1 MKPAYEYQTP
11 RGKFELYLEK
21 PDFHLLHVHQ
31 THSTILLPASDT
43 EFGLIEAD
51 GILASYNHNVLIKTA
66 DCMPILILGEKQYLF
81 LHAGW
86 KGLANGI
93 LKHALIKEIQPFY
106 AFIGPSICKDSFE
119 VSPEF
124 KTNFKDKQEL
134 FFEKEGK
141 LYFDLQTAA
150 KKDLLDHNPKMEIVD
165 SKICT
170 YYTEMLHSF
179 RREKTKVRN
188 YNIFRSN

>member
-1 MKPAYEYQTP
+1 MNPAYEYQTP
-11 RGKFELYLEK
+11 KGKFELYLEK
-21 PDFHLLHVHQ
+21 PEFDFFQVHQ
-31 THSTILLPASDT
+31 THSTILLPVSAT

-51 GILASYNHNVLIKTA
+51 GILASYDKNVLIKTA
-66 DCMPILILGEKQYLF
+66 DCMPILILGNKHYLF

-93 LKHALIKEIQPFY
+93 LKHALIKEIQPYY

-124 KTNFKDKQEL
+124 KSNFKDKQDL
-134 FFEKEGK
+134 FFEKSGK
-141 LYFDLQTAA
+141 LFFDLQSAA
-150 KKDLLDHNPKMEIVD
+150 KRDLLAHNSKMEIVD

-170 YYTEMLHSF
+170 YYNEKLHSF

-188 YNIFRSN
+188 YNIFRPN